1 MIMDKLKEKSEIY
14 ASEKMNELMAKAIA
28 QAYVDGYCNGYQD
41 RDNENKESNFVD
53 DEIEVYD
60 LGLPSG
66 TLWSPNYLKNEDEI
80 NYLPYVEAV
89 KLGLPSKEQVDE
101 LVENCRWHGSFSS
114 SRQTLYEAFCIGAS
128 GESISLTTAG
138 YEMEDERVDAGYG
151 NASAYFWIQDDD
163 DGDEKYAVKIYNV
176 RDGKPCME
184 IVKIF
189 SGYKLPVL
197 IVRK

>member
-53 DEIEVYD
+53 DEIDVYD

-66 TLWSPNYLKNEDEI
+66 TLWSPNYLKDEDTI

-101 LVENCRWHGSFSS
+101 LVENCRWLGSFSS
-114 SRQTLYEAFCIGAS
+114 SGLTLYKTVCIGAS
-128 GESISLTTAG
+128 GERISLTTAG
-138 YEMEDERVDAGYG
+138 YEMGDKWVDASYG

-163 DGDEKYAVKIYNV
+163 EGDEKYAVKISNV

>member
-1 MIMDKLKEKSEIY
+1 MDKLKEKSEIY

-53 DEIEVYD
+53 DEIDVYD

-66 TLWSPNYLKNEDEI
+66 TLWAPNYLKDEDTI

-101 LVENCRWHGSFSS
+101 LVENCRWLGSFSS
-114 SRQTLYEAFCIGAS
+114 SGLTLYKAVCIGAS

-138 YEMEDERVDAGYG
+138 YEMGDERVDAGYG
-151 NASAYFWIQDDD
+151 YASAYFWIQDDD
-163 DGDEKYAVKIYNV
+163 DGDEKYAVKIYHV